1 MKANGL
7 RGSTVDRGMPKG
19 SEGAGLG
26 RPKGAGAG
34 VAAEVSVGLKH
45 CLEIGKFIS
54 GLVIGILD
62 MATFCFKSAK
72 ILMIGIKGT
81 YSFCRHNLN

>member
-1 MKANGL
+1 MIMMPEDIGKGWAVG
-7 RGSTVDRGMPKG
+7 GSTVDQGMPKG

-54 GLVIGILD
+54 GLCCWHSGYGHFFV
-62 MATFCFKSAK
+62 
-72 ILMIGIKGT
+72 
-81 YSFCRHNLN
+81 